1 MGVEGRLANVEWLL
15 REGSRDNP
23 VQVGGRNVIAGENL
37 RAVIEC
43 VDLGEGLRVYLTD
56 ATALRDVTV
65 EPRAE
70 RTGPWIGSQTTI
82 AGRARIDFLD
92 GARAQA
98 DVRNALLFRAARQA
112 AAYSL
117 VAGTRF
123 VSVGYGLDVAR
134 VERLFDGD
142 VPMALRPLLAHDVG
156 ASRVVSLRLDRQ
168 MRTVAASLFVPDLN
182 GPLRTLMMEGVVIQL
197 LALQAAAMDAGPA
210 PQTALTPREQ
220 RKVRE
225 ARTLL
230 LSDMRDPPSLG
241 ALAQRVSLSEKKLNA
256 GFRTQFG
263 ATVYEVLRNER
274 LEHARLVLEQDG
286 LSLTDVARRVGYNH
300 VSNFISAFTARYG
313 APPRR
318 YLRTH

>member
-1 MGVEGRLANVEWLL
+1 
-15 REGSRDNP
+15 
-23 VQVGGRNVIAGENL
+23 
-37 RAVIEC
+37 
-43 VDLGEGLRVYLTD
+43 
-56 ATALRDVTV
+56 
-65 EPRAE
+65 
-70 RTGPWIGSQTTI
+70 
-82 AGRARIDFLD
+82 
-92 GARAQA
+92 
-98 DVRNALLFRAARQA
+98 
-112 AAYSL
+112 
-117 VAGTRF
+117 
-123 VSVGYGLDVAR
+123 
-134 VERLFDGD
+134 
-142 VPMALRPLLAHDVG
+142 
-156 ASRVVSLRLDRQ
+156 

-274 LEHARLVLEQDG
+274 LEHARLVLEQGG

-300 VSNFISAFTARYG
+300 ASNFISAFTARYG